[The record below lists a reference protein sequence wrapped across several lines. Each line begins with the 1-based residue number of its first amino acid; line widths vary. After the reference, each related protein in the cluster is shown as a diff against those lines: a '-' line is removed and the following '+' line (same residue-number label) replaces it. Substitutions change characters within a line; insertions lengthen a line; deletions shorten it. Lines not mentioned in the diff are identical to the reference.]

1 MSALITIQWSVP
13 VGYDAGDYAM
23 LCGNNGE
30 GDIDWDN
37 PLTNQRFELFPAGA
51 GIYGWGHAPWGHHR
65 WGHPH
70 SMRTAGWGHLSWGH
84 FPWGLGTAIIT
95 ANHTVTACGDY
106 KFGFAC
112 YDKLG
117 NPHEGEPEEASLEI
131 HIAPPA
137 PTGLTKNSYDKDT
150 DILILNAA

>member
-1 MSALITIQWSVP
+1 MSAIITIQWSVP
-13 VGYDAGDYAM
+13 VVYDAGDYAM
-23 LCGNNGE
+23 LCGNGGS
-30 GDIDWDN
+30 GDIDWNN
-37 PLTNQRFELFPAGA
+37 PLTNRRFELFPAGG

-70 SMRTAGWGHLSWGH
+70 SMCTAGWGHLPWGH
-84 FPWGLGTAIIT
+84 HPWGLGTAIII
-95 ANHTVTACGDY
+95 AIYTVTVCGDY

-117 NPHEGEPEEASLEI
+117 NLHEGTPEEASLEI

-137 PTGLTKNSYDKDT
+137 PTGLSKNSYDKDT
-150 DILILNAA
+150 DILILNAV